1 MVKTLTAADV
11 IGENEYT
18 EENRIEAIEKQKKD
32 KLLRDP
38 RQLASMTTITTVE
51 AYVRRGEE
59 REVLNGLN
67 NWRDQKFYKFIDL
80 NWLTRLFRISN
91 EAEATTVYLERVAK
105 SEEESEVVPIPT
117 NKQQVIEDLK
127 ERIELNNKN
136 RDRNVL
142 IGTAGSL
149 AGALLLSVL

>member
-105 SEEESEVVPIPT
+105 SE
-117 NKQQVIEDLK
+117 
-127 ERIELNNKN
+127 
-136 RDRNVL
+136 
-142 IGTAGSL
+142 
-149 AGALLLSVL
+149 

>member
-59 REVLNGLN
+59 R
-67 NWRDQKFYKFIDL
+67 
-80 NWLTRLFRISN
+80 
-91 EAEATTVYLERVAK
+91 
-105 SEEESEVVPIPT
+105 
-117 NKQQVIEDLK
+117 
-127 ERIELNNKN
+127 
-136 RDRNVL
+136 
-142 IGTAGSL
+142 
-149 AGALLLSVL
+149 